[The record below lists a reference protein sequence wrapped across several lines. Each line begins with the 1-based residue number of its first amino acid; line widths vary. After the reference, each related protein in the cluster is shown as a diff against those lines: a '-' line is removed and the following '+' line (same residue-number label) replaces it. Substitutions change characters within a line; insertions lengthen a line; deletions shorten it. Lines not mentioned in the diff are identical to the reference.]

1 MFSALLSRYCYLK
14 VCIYSHG
21 NFEMSFWQS
30 STQADLSVTGTSSS
44 RHQRPPSGRRG
55 RPSSATRGGSTKS
68 HIFGISDTPRQE
80 EPKQNAR
87 SSFQGN
93 TSSVHTTPEAPRPS
107 SAHAPNNTGGHRPV
121 NNSNPNYAD
130 QPVEVQVFSRS
141 QMGGRKA
148 PQGVP
153 QLNLGNLADDNN
165 QLMQP
170 LTAEGPHLHTP
181 DSNSS
186 IISWG
191 TPLHSSRFH
200 PSPVKPKGGG
210 WQVQQGRAAQS
221 HKKPDGMP
229 DLDLERS
236 QEDGDLKKALHARKK
251 DVNNVNDGVEF
262 EEYSREVD
270 ESDPSYNANNVENQY
285 NRPWSTQ
292 PTTQREQAQLKRRQ
306 EEEVLHSEK
315 KKDLIVETILV
326 DQLSRA
332 AVSDPQKNINSIP
345 ADIGP
350 KERKKMEFYNTR
362 SPAKGSNTEN
372 ALAKR
377 VRFGARIVT
386 KNGRDAHRE
395 LNGFFFPVD
404 NTITLYEFHQ
414 FGTRSQALPFIQRG
428 CYSHVQ
434 GRRKRQPYTLMDI
447 FVGSNLS
454 FATAS
459 QSSLPQSVSARPV
472 VVFRVSEVDDQ
483 ARQAHLFESCQTL
496 DDKRSIMER
505 LDNPLSDAE
514 LQEQEV
520 LDNVQSMV
528 KRQLQKRAVKTM
540 MGLGQHF
547 RKIDQSGDG
556 LLDQHELQSALQSYH
571 ITIPGETFNHLWDI
585 LDVNGDG
592 FLDYGEFSRGFIGEM
607 NELRKSLVRKVF
619 RKLDPNKN
627 GVISL
632 NNMRKFYCT
641 KKHPKVVSG
650 EVKKSEIEESFLRS
664 FELCENK
671 GQVTYAEFE
680 DYYEGVSLGFASDQE
695 FTAMMR
701 NCWGV

>member
-1 MFSALLSRYCYLK
+1 
-14 VCIYSHG
+14 
-21 NFEMSFWQS
+21 MSFWQS
-30 STQADLSVTGTSSS
+30 SYQADLSVTGTSSS

-55 RPSSATRGGSTKS
+55 RPSSAPRGGSTKS
-68 HIFGISDTPRQE
+68 HIFGVSDTPRQE

-107 SAHAPNNTGGHRPV
+107 SAHAPNNTAGHGPV
-121 NNSNPNYAD
+121 NNASVITRAQLDAAKKLAKSNPNYAD

-141 QMGGRKA
+141 RMGGRKA

-181 DSNSS
+181 VSNSS

-200 PSPVKPKGGG
+200 PSPVKSKGDG

-221 HKKPDGMP
+221 HKKPNGMP

-236 QEDGDLKKALHARKK
+236 QEDGDLKKALHARKN
-251 DVNNVNDGVEF
+251 DVNNVSDGVEF
-262 EEYSREVD
+262 EEYPHKVD
-270 ESDPSYNANNVENQY
+270 ESDPSYNANNVANQY

-350 KERKKMEFYNTR
+350 KERKKMEFYNT
-362 SPAKGSNTEN
+362 SSVITAALVTVVVVIVVETLKELLMTMVLLMAETGSDLSNSSVTGI
-372 ALAKR
+372 ALVHDIA
-377 VRFGARIVT
+377 
-386 KNGRDAHRE
+386 N
-395 LNGFFFPVD
+395 D
-404 NTITLYEFHQ
+404 NSH
-414 FGTRSQALPFIQRG
+414 GSGSRG
-428 CYSHVQ
+428 SSDSV
-434 GRRKRQPYTLMDI
+434 LI
-447 FVGSNLS
+447 LGSNLS

-459 QSSLPQSVSARPV
+459 QSSLPQSVSAHPV

-496 DDKRSIMER
+496 DEKRSIMER

-528 KRQLQKRAVKTM
+528 KRQLQKRAVRTL

-556 LLDQHELQSALQSYH
+556 LLDQHELQRALETYH
-571 ITIPGETFNHLWDI
+571 ITIPDETFNHLWDI

-650 EVKKSEIEESFLRS
+650 EVRESEIEESFLRS